1 MLSEK
6 DKKVTVIVPV
16 YKAGRWLGRCLTS
29 ILEQSHTNFELIA
42 VDDGS
47 PDDSGARAEA
57 CTASDPR
64 AQTLHIA
71 HGGVSAARNAGLDA
85 ATGDFVL
92 FVDADDEL
100 HPQALELML
109 NMALKSG
116 ADIISSPIR
125 ASSSAV
131 FETFDPGECK
141 LHYFLPE
148 QAAELHLYRRRL
160 DCSICGKLFERDLFE
175 RNGIRFPEGLRYE
188 DIAMSHA
195 VYMHCRGVAHIAR
208 RLYFFRAHADGFLRV
223 WGPQRRDCFP
233 VVERI
238 MADTRGNRRLY
249 RAAEDR
255 MFFISYNIFLLAQ
268 ANGDD
273 TTAAYCWER
282 VRKYRLRTLFSRRTV
297 GYNRIRALASY
308 LGPRNAARLTKYRY

>member
-1 MLSEK
+1 MIACQE
-6 DKKVTVIVPV
+6 KKVSVIVPL
-16 YKAGRWLGRCLTS
+16 YKAGRWLNRCATS
-29 ILEQSHTNFELIA
+29 ILEQSHRNIELII

-57 CTASDPR
+57 YTGPDPR
-64 AQTLHIA
+64 ARTLHIT
-71 HGGVSAARNAGLDA
+71 HGGVSAARNVGLDA

-116 ADIISSPIR
+116 ADIISSPIK

-131 FETFDPGECK
+131 FDTFDPTDCP
-141 LHYFLPE
+141 LCYFLPE

-188 DIAMSHA
+188 DIAVSHLL
-195 VYMHCRGVAHIAR
+195 YMHCRGVAHIAR
-208 RLYFFRAHADGFLRV
+208 RLYFYRAHPDGFLRV
-223 WGPQRRDCFP
+223 WSRERLDCFP
-233 VVERI
+233 VVEKI
-238 MADTRGNRRLY
+238 MEETRGNRRLH

-255 MFFISYNIFLLAQ
+255 MFFISYNIFLLAH

-273 TTAAYCWER
+273 ETAARCWER
-282 VRKYRLRTLFSRRTV
+282 VRKYRRQILFSRRTV
-297 GYNRIRALASY
+297 GYNRIRALACY
-308 LGPRNAARLTKYRY
+308 LGPRHAAKLTKYRY